1 MSRKVIVASAK
12 TNAAVRINDFA
23 GVTFGDLKA
32 NSAFAGIYNGGD
44 GVEVV
49 VKPGNIT
56 LRGDDSILPT
66 EDFNVFIIATK
77 NKAGITDSDAN
88 AVGTAIA
95 ATIKATARIASAQE
109 TAALKAALTSSVESF
124 FTAPRATIAVAEV
137 VAPVVDEE
145 LAAALAEAKKLRS

>member
-12 TNAAVRINDFA
+12 TNAAVRIDGFT

-32 NSAFAGIYNGGD
+32 NSAFKGVYGTGEA
-44 GVEVV
+44 VEVV

-56 LRGDDSILPT
+56 LRGDDSVLPT
-66 EDFNVFIIATK
+66 SDFNVFIIATK

-95 ATIKATARIASAQE
+95 ATIKATARRASAQE

-124 FTAPRATIAVAEV
+124 FTAPRAVPATV
-137 VAPVVDEE
+137 VAAPAVDTE
-145 LAAALAEAKKLRS
+145 LAAALAEAQGMRN